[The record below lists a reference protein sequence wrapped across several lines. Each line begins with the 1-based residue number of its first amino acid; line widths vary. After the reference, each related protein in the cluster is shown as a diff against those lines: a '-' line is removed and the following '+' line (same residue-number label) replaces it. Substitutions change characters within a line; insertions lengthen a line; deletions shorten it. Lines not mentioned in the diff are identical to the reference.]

1 MNETPDTSISVLEL
15 FSTSKEGIISFS
27 SKVINDVED
36 GKVSALRVKLL
47 SKVLKE
53 VAEKI
58 DEGTKEKQ
66 LKEALLYGDKPFD
79 YFGSE
84 MHATATKT
92 VYNYS
97 NCNDPIYKE
106 LEQQAK
112 ELNDKID
119 ERQKFLK
126 AIKDSQTIITN
137 EGEIVTVYPPIKRQ
151 WDGVKTTIK

>member
-1 MNETPDTSISVLEL
+1 MNTPDTAISVLEL
-15 FSTSKEGIISFS
+15 FSTTKEGIISFS

-47 SKVLKE
+47 SKVLKD

-58 DEGTKEKQ
+58 DEGTREKQ
-66 LKEALLYGDKPFD
+66 AKEALQYGDKPFG

-84 MHATATKT
+84 MHFTATKT
-92 VYNYS
+92 EYNYS

-106 LEQQAK
+106 LEHQMK
-112 ELNDKID
+112 EPDEKLK

-126 AIKDSQTIITN
+126 AIKDSQTIVTGD
-137 EGEIVTVYPPIKRQ
+137 GEVVTVYPPIKRQ